1 MRFRPFLLMSALLAF
16 TSASCTQ
23 ASDAAAPGQGGGRS
37 TAGPAPKNL
46 DGLAVATFAGGC
58 FWAQEEVFEEV
69 KGVRA
74 AVSGYC
80 GGHVKNPTYEQ
91 VAGRQTGHA
100 EAVDVYYDPKV
111 VAYAT
116 LLDIFLRASHNP
128 TQLNRQGPD
137 VGDEY
142 RSAIFYRTPD
152 EKTAAQAAIKRVDAA
167 KTYADPVVTQVTAL
181 TEFFP
186 AEGYHQGYYRLHPNQ
201 PYIASVSRAKVEHFQ
216 KEFPQFV
223 KTGTEK

>member
-1 MRFRPFLLMSALLAF
+1 MKFRAFFLLSTLLAF
-16 TSASCTQ
+16 ASASCTH
-23 ASDAAAPGQGGGRS
+23 ASDAAGLGQGGGRS
-37 TAGPAPKNL
+37 TAGPAPKDL
-46 DGLAVATFAGGC
+46 TGLAVATFAGGC

-74 AVSGYC
+74 AVSGYS
-80 GGHVKNPTYEQ
+80 GGTVANPSYEQ
-91 VAGRQTGHA
+91 VAERTTGHA
-100 EAVDVYYDPKV
+100 EAVQVYYDPKMV
-111 VAYAT
+111 SYAT

-142 RSAIFYRTPD
+142 RSAVFYRTAE
-152 EKTAAQAAIKRVDAA
+152 EKAVAEAAIKRVNEA
-167 KTYADPVVTQVTAL
+167 KVYSDPVVTQVAAL
-181 TEFFP
+181 KVFYP
-186 AEGYHQGYYRLHPNQ
+186 AEDYHQGYYRLHPNQ

-216 KEFPQFV
+216 KEFPQLV